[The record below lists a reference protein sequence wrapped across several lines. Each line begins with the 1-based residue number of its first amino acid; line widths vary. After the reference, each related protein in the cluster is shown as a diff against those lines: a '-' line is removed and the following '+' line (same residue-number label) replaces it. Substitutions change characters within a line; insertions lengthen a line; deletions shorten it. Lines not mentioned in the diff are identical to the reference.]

1 MSQSLKTKF
10 LLLLLQVNGVNPYHL
25 SVNGNEWSGKN
36 DELLG
41 MIKRFYEDNP
51 AVLPFRNNQ
60 KETFWFLFAHK
71 DYLLGQHVRELDHF
85 LLPYHCTPLND
96 GRKLNYD
103 SEKRLGRIGHELF
116 PDGYYAYVSKVEQEE
131 NIWGRLR
138 LWRRLDDRRP
148 NISYDEL
155 KVNAFTLRS
164 RFYQAIVLQKWEEAK
179 SYLNTL
185 QQGKYLSDENY
196 KFLTLLWLS
205 AQGKWDRIWE
215 SDDFEILAGFGK
227 IPIQVHIALIR
238 TFYQRKLSKSDILG
252 RYDLS
257 MKAFKESRYKL
268 GTLLRSQLSLDEE
281 TSIRVFAYEAA
292 SKGQEDK
299 LERYQEKTKDEIT
312 KDIIEFLLLY
322 VQTNK
327 EKPIISINDK
337 LERAKQCF
345 TNHEYEDAFLLLN
358 GVDLSIDKVR
368 LLAGISIM
376 EETEETCSVA
386 LKHYEMLSE
395 QEQRQLMKE
404 PQSKGWMIYLLNL
417 QKENE
422 SLLITTETTDRVDWY
437 NWFYNFI
444 HTSDFDLLEEHL
456 TTIDVQQGNINWS
469 ITSLSNLSEIIATIG
484 IESLS
489 SMQKSLLQTA
499 LPMFVTELMQDDY
512 FPNEKANE
520 LYEYTREILCIHG
533 KRNENNTGFLL
544 RLTEGLL
551 CLEIS
556 KVHLYWNQ
564 VESWFNVFPTDR
576 LSSYV
581 LESLEL
587 FKEYGLG
594 DDLLQP
600 VWTNWVGSLLD
611 RIANQTVIQSWIDLG
626 NRISANSSMIDAL
639 NEKITSNRDMDLLEV
654 LPNMSITIYSLREK
668 PAQRAAQRITKRNP
682 NVKVKVCTDSKLT
695 NEAKAYARNSDL
707 VILVTTCMSH
717 ALTFGISPY
726 LDDNLLYSRS
736 SGETGIIE
744 ALEEYCQEQ
753 YDNQVMSSHVS

>member
-71 DYLLGQHVRELDHF
+71 DYLLGQHIRELDHF

-96 GRKLNYD
+96 GRKLNFD
-103 SEKRLGRIGHELF
+103 SEKRLGRIGYELF

-196 KFLTLLWLS
+196 KFLTLHWLS

-417 QKENE
+417 QKGNE
-422 SLLITTETTDRVDWY
+422 SLLITAETTDRVDWY

-484 IESLS
+484 IEALS